1 MGLDSRAAC
10 GSRQANGTWKQTYRI
25 SLRSGASASALSSLP
40 PSCPPSHTHAGRC
53 VPARAQEAA
62 LHLWF
67 GDCLHP
73 RHPVSALASGTAG
86 SLFPSGP
93 QLTSDPWSQTEQ
105 DSALFLHRVLQKCER
120 TPMDASHTSLLH
132 KAKISS
138 SITRSL

>member
-1 MGLDSRAAC
+1 M
-10 GSRQANGTWKQTYRI
+10 
-25 SLRSGASASALSSLP
+25 
-40 PSCPPSHTHAGRC
+40 
-53 VPARAQEAA
+53 
-62 LHLWF
+62 WF

-105 DSALFLHRVLQKCER
+105 DSALFLHRVLQKWER

-132 KAKISS
+132 KTKISS